1 MSVVDLPAKPM
12 YWAKDHRIAVIA
24 DHMTRDRFM
33 EILRCLHFAN
43 NDFQKK
49 SGQPGYDRL
58 FKIRPVMDL
67 VSAHFMEFVEF
78 EPHLSVDEQMVPFKV
93 HV

>member
-1 MSVVDLPAKPM
+1 
-12 YWAKDHRIAVIA
+12 
-24 DHMTRDRFM
+24 MTRDRFM
-33 EILRCLHFAN
+33 EILRYLHFAN

-49 SGQPGYDRL
+49 SGPPRYDRL

-67 VSAHFMEFVEF
+67 VSAHFMKFEEF
-78 EPHLSVDEQMVPFKV
+78 EPHLSVDEQMVPFMV